1 MPTRSGWLVAVGGLV
16 AVVAGRVLGLAELYL
31 LGTCAVVLSA
41 AALVLVRQNVPTL
54 KVHRSLLPARVFMG
68 GIARVEVAVGNLGR
82 RRTPVITLHDPVEG
96 TVGARVTMAP
106 MVSGERSTAGYRLPT
121 HRRGLVHVG
130 PLEAEVTDP
139 FGLARRRVQVAA
151 MATLTVLPAIER
163 LDRVVAGGG
172 IDDPM
177 AGATRSALGSA
188 GGDEFASLRPYV
200 VGDDLRRVH
209 WSSSAR
215 VGDLL
220 VRQDDPLWQGHLTVL
235 LDARAE
241 HVGAAGFEACVSAA
255 ASLVQTVAEK
265 GDRIRLIITDGTD
278 SGLVDAR
285 STRDTLLEHLA
296 VVSRHTG
303 GSLPQPPL
311 DGRRRRGDLVVIS
324 GDVDI
329 DEIQQLQGLRTR
341 FAHTRLVL
349 AHPAAPV
356 PAPTVDLEVLTIEPG
371 TTFADA
377 WHASVIRQA
386 RR

>member
-1 MPTRSGWLVAVGGLV
+1 MPTRSGWLVTVGGW
-16 AVVAGRVLGLAELYL
+16 AAIVAGRVLGLAELYL

-54 KVHRSLLPARVFMG
+54 TVDRTLLPARVFLG
-68 GIARVEVAVGNLGR
+68 GIARVEVVVGNLGR

-96 TVGARVTMAP
+96 TVGAWVMLGPMAP
-106 MVSGERSTAGYRLPT
+106 GERSTAGYRLPT
-121 HRRGLVHVG
+121 NRRGLVPVG
-130 PLEAEVTDP
+130 PLETQVTDP
-139 FGLARRRVQVAA
+139 FGLARRRVQTAPIT
-151 MATLTVLPAIER
+151 TLTVLPAIER

-235 LDARAE
+235 LDARVD
-241 HVGAAGFEACVSAA
+241 HVGAAAFEICVSAA

-296 VVSRHTG
+296 VVTRHEA

-311 DGRRRRGDLVVIS
+311 DGRRRRGDLLVIS
-324 GDVDI
+324 GDIDI
-329 DEIQQLQGLRTR
+329 DEIQRLQGLRTR

-349 AHPAAPV
+349 AHPTAPV
-356 PAPTVDLEVLTIEPG
+356 PPSSLDLEVLTIEPG

-377 WHASVIRQA
+377 WHASIIRQSL
-386 RR
+386 R

>member
-1 MPTRSGWLVAVGGLV
+1 MPTRSGWFVAVGGLV
-16 AVVAGRVLGLAELYL
+16 SILAGRLFGLAELYL
-31 LGTCAVVLSA
+31 LGTCAVVLSV
-41 AALVLVRQNVPTL
+41 AALVLVGQNVPTL
-54 KVHRSLLPARVFMG
+54 HVERSLRPARVFLG
-68 GIARVEVAVGNLGR
+68 GVARVEVTVGNLGR
-82 RRTPVITLHDPVEG
+82 RRTPVLTLHDPVEG
-96 TVGARVTMAP
+96 TVGARVTLAP
-106 MVSGERSTAGYRLPT
+106 MTPGATGTAGYRLPT

-130 PLEAEVTDP
+130 PLDAQVSDP
-139 FGLARRRVQVAA
+139 FGLARRRVQVAGT
-151 MATLTVLPAIER
+151 ATLTVLPAIEH

-177 AGATRSALGSA
+177 AGATRTALGSV
-188 GGDEFASLRPYV
+188 GGDEFSSLRPYV

-209 WSSSAR
+209 WASSAR
-215 VGDLL
+215 AGDLL
-220 VRQDDPLWQGHLTVL
+220 IRQDDPLWQGHLTVL
-235 LDARAE
+235 LDARAD
-241 HVGAAGFEACVSAA
+241 HVGTAGFEVAVSAA

-265 GDRIRLIITDGTD
+265 GDRCRLVITDGTD

-296 VVSRHTG
+296 VVKLHRH

-324 GDVDI
+324 GDIDI
-329 DEIQQLQGLRTR
+329 EEVQRLHGLRTR

-349 AHPAAPV
+349 AHPSGAV
-356 PAPTVDLEVLTIEPG
+356 PASSPDLEVLAIGPG

-377 WHASVIRQA
+377 WHASVLGRV